1 MVRIS
6 NLHILQLK
14 ISSDFKRLSIYTCNI
29 IILSIGG
36 RNMPGLSL
44 SMPEDTLY
52 KLKQYC
58 NTNHLVKSNV
68 VTEAVDVFLATKE
81 PKMVE

>member
-1 MVRIS
+1 
-6 NLHILQLK
+6 
-14 ISSDFKRLSIYTCNI
+14 
-29 IILSIGG
+29 
-36 RNMPGLSL
+36 MPGLSL